1 MATYYLACDLGA
13 DSGRLILGTLD
24 NQHLSLEE
32 IHRFP
37 NGPVEKNGS
46 LQWNIQGLF
55 DAIKEG
61 LKKAAARKLPI
72 SSISCDTWGVDYLL
86 FDKTGAMIEP
96 TYQYRDARCPK
107 GAAELKSRIPW
118 EKIYE
123 ETGLQFLVFNTVFQ
137 LNMETRERLDKA
149 DKILLVGDGLNYM
162 LSGNAKS
169 EVSLASTTQFYNPRQ
184 RAWSK
189 MLLDAVKVRPDQLAP
204 IVQSGTK
211 LGPIKPGI
219 CKETGI
225 PSIEVVASCSHD
237 TGAAVAAVPASG
249 KNWAYLSSGTWS
261 LIGVELEQP
270 LITDEGRD
278 ANFTNEIG
286 VGHSVRF
293 LKNII
298 GLWLVQESR
307 REWERAGQKYSFA
320 DLEKMAREAKPF
332 VSLINPS
339 DARFLSPGRMPQ
351 KIAALCKETGQP
363 EPATPGAVVRCI
375 YESLALYY
383 RHSVRNLEKIT
394 GRKIEK
400 LHIVGGG
407 SKDNTLNQFTA
418 SACQIPVVAGPAE
431 ATATGNI
438 LIQALALGHLPS
450 LDAARKVVATSM
462 AGKVVK
468 PRDGAEWEAAYARF
482 TKLIA

>member
-1 MATYYLACDLGA
+1 MATYYLAVDLGA

-61 LKKAAARKLPI
+61 LKKAAARNLPI
-72 SSISCDTWGVDYLL
+72 ASISCDTWGVDYLL
-86 FDKTGAMIEP
+86 FDKQGAMIEP

-189 MLLDAVKVRPDQLAP
+189 MLLDAVKVRPEQLAP

-270 LITDEGRD
+270 LITAEGRD

-339 DARFLSPGRMPQ
+339 DARFLSPGQMPQ

-363 EPATPGAVVRCI
+363 EPTTPGAVIRCV

-383 RHSVRNLEKIT
+383 RHSVGNLEKIT

-468 PRDGAEWEAAYARF
+468 PKDGAKWEAAYARF

>member
-37 NGPVEKNGS
+37 NGATEANGS
-46 LQWNIQGLF
+46 LQWNIPGLF

-86 FDKTGAMIEP
+86 FDKNGAMIQP
-96 TYQYRDARCPK
+96 TYAYRDARCPK
-107 GAAELKSRIPW
+107 GAAELKARIPW
-118 EKIYE
+118 ATIYE

-137 LNMETRERLDKA
+137 LNMETPERLKQA
-149 DKILLVGDGLNYM
+149 AQILLVGDGLNYM

-169 EVSLASTTQFYNPRQ
+169 EVSLASTTQFYDPRK
-184 RAWSK
+184 RTWSK
-189 MLLDAVKVRPDQLAP
+189 MLLDAVKVRPDQLPP

-211 LGPIKPGI
+211 LGPIKADI

-225 PSIEVVASCSHD
+225 PAIEVVASCSHD

-261 LIGVELEQP
+261 LIGVELEKP
-270 LITDEGRD
+270 LITAEGRD

-286 VGHSVRF
+286 VGHSARF

-307 REWERAGQKYSFA
+307 REWERAGHKYTFA
-320 DLEKMAREAKPF
+320 DLEKMAQEATPF

-339 DARFLSPGRMPQ
+339 DARFMAPGQMPQ

-363 EPATPGAVVRCI
+363 EPTTPGATIRCV

-394 GRKIEK
+394 GRRIEK
-400 LHIVGGG
+400 LHVVGGG

-418 SACQIPVVAGPAE
+418 SACQIPVVAGPVE

-450 LDAARKVVATSM
+450 LDAARAVVATSM
-462 AGKVVK
+462 AGKVVEPK
-468 PRDGAEWEAAYARF
+468 DGAQWDAAYARF
-482 TKLIA
+482 AKLIA